1 MLPSS
6 PAWAGFSRRT
16 DLLWDGTF
24 RIVDP
29 RGFGTNARIQT
40 CRFSP
45 RTRLFRVSI
54 ATVRVPAKI
63 NLCLGVGPLRD
74 DGYHPLATVY
84 QAVGL
89 HDEVRATSRADDEI
103 NVVMHSELDV
113 RTELATVPED
123 DNNLAVKAARL
134 LRDHTGFVGGVDMAI
149 RKVIPVAGG
158 MAGGSADAAAALVAC
173 NDAWGTGLA
182 RTDLEKLAAKLGSDV
197 PFLLHGG
204 IAVGGGRGE
213 TISPVLARGSYHWV
227 FAVAAEGLSTAAVY
241 AEFDRLNADGKVPE
255 PSVPDALLAALRAGD
270 PEALGATLS
279 NDLTEAA
286 LSLRPE
292 LQDTLEVGIEAG
304 VLGAILSGSGP
315 TAMFLASDEQHSLD
329 IAFALTSATTCADV
343 IQSHGP
349 VPGARL
355 A

>member
-1 MLPSS
+1 M
-6 PAWAGFSRRT
+6 
-16 DLLWDGTF
+16 
-24 RIVDP
+24 
-29 RGFGTNARIQT
+29 
-40 CRFSP
+40 
-45 RTRLFRVSI
+45 SI

-63 NLCLGVGPLRD
+63 NLCLGVGPVRE

-103 NVVMHSELDV
+103 NVAMHTELDV
-113 RTELATVPED
+113 RAEIATVPED
-123 DNNLAVKAARL
+123 DNNLAVKAAKL
-134 LRDHTGFVGGVDMAI
+134 LRERTGFVGGVDLAI

-173 NDAWGTGLA
+173 NDAWGTGLS
-182 RTDLEKLAAKLGSDV
+182 RTDLEHLAAKLGSDV

-204 IAVGGGRGE
+204 NAVGGGRGE

-227 FAVAAEGLSTAAVY
+227 FAIAAEGLSTAAVY
-241 AEFDRLNADGKVPE
+241 AEFDRLNEGSKVAE
-255 PSVPDALLAALRAGD
+255 PTVPDALLAALRAGD
-270 PEALGATLS
+270 PEALGDALS

-304 VLGAILSGSGP
+304 ALGALLSGSGP

-329 IAFALTSATTCADV
+329 IAFALTSTAACADV
-343 IQSHGP
+343 VQSHGP